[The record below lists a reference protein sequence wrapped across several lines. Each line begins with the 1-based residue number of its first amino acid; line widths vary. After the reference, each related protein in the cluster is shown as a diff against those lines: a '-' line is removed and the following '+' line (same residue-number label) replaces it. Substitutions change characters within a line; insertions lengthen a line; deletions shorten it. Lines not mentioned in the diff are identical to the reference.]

1 MTGLID
7 WLAVR
12 ARMVLVFVL
21 ISIGAGAFAYS
32 TLPKEGAPD
41 IDLPVL
47 YVSVPLPGV
56 SAPDAERLLVKELE
70 QELRGVEGLD
80 EMTGIATENHAG
92 ILLRF
97 GFDWDQE
104 AVLADVRDRVNR
116 AEAQFPED
124 AEEPVIREVNLS
136 EFPVIVVSLSG
147 QVPERTLLR
156 AAKDMQ
162 RRLESIPAVLEAE
175 LQGHRDEMVEVIVDP
190 LAMESYDLTV
200 ADLFNVVDRNNRMV
214 PAGTIDSGSGEFS
227 VSVPGAFE
235 GPADVFDLPVRVNG
249 DRVVR
254 IGDIADIR
262 RTFEDRQGTARFN
275 GTPSISL
282 KVSKRLGENIIATTA
297 TVREAVL
304 AEVATWPDPL
314 QAAVRV
320 DFALDESTWVEGM
333 VQQLESSVM
342 TAVILVMIVVL
353 AALGFRSS
361 MLVGIA
367 IPCSFLLTFAL
378 MAVLGMSVNN
388 MTMFGLILAVGMLVD
403 GAIVVVEYADKRR
416 AAGDGPMVAFTRA
429 AKRMF
434 WPIAASTGTT
444 LCAFLPML
452 FWPGMA
458 GEFMG
463 QLPVTIIFVLTASLI
478 VALIFLPVLGGV
490 SGRIGRVFAGGA
502 RGQTRQAPPPYR
514 RTFFGRIMSLIVMNP
529 VGPIVALG
537 IALVSIGGVFYY
549 YGENNNGT
557 EFFTNVGADRAN
569 IYVRARGNMSLEER
583 DRLVQA
589 VEARVA
595 DIPGIAAVFG
605 FAGAIGG
612 AVGSE
617 GPPDAVG
624 QVQIELAPWRE
635 RRASAEVLADVR
647 AATADLPGFY
657 AEIAEQKEGPQQG
670 KPLQLRLTGNDW
682 DDLLEA
688 ARIAREK
695 FQATEGLVEIDD
707 TRPLPGIEWQ
717 IAVDREAA
725 GRFGADIAAIG
736 PFVQFVTRGAMID
749 ELRADDADEELEIR
763 ARFPASD
770 RSLDTLDGL
779 KVPTAMG
786 MVPLSNFI
794 ERTAQPK
801 LGEIQR
807 IDGIRFFL
815 VRADVGPGVSDV
827 GKIEEMEAWIAE
839 EDPFPRGIEAR
850 FTGDRE
856 EQQSS
861 MQFLGLAFL
870 GALGMMFVILLA
882 QFNSIF
888 NALLVLSAVVMSVA
902 GVLIGALVMGQTF
915 SIIMTGVG
923 IVALAGIVVNNNIV
937 LIDTF
942 QEFSR
947 RMPVLEAIVRT
958 AEDRIRPV
966 LLTTITTMAG
976 LAPMMFA
983 LSLDFATGTVS
994 QGAPSA
1000 QMWV

>member
-367 IPCSFLLTFAL
+367 I
-378 MAVLGMSVNN
+378 
-388 MTMFGLILAVGMLVD
+388 
-403 GAIVVVEYADKRR
+403 
-416 AAGDGPMVAFTRA
+416 
-429 AKRMF
+429 
-434 WPIAASTGTT
+434 
-444 LCAFLPML
+444 
-452 FWPGMA
+452 
-458 GEFMG
+458 
-463 QLPVTIIFVLTASLI
+463 
-478 VALIFLPVLGGV
+478 
-490 SGRIGRVFAGGA
+490 
-502 RGQTRQAPPPYR
+502 
-514 RTFFGRIMSLIVMNP
+514 
-529 VGPIVALG
+529 
-537 IALVSIGGVFYY
+537 
-549 YGENNNGT
+549 
-557 EFFTNVGADRAN
+557 
-569 IYVRARGNMSLEER
+569 
-583 DRLVQA
+583 
-589 VEARVA
+589 
-595 DIPGIAAVFG
+595 
-605 FAGAIGG
+605 
-612 AVGSE
+612 
-617 GPPDAVG
+617 
-624 QVQIELAPWRE
+624 
-635 RRASAEVLADVR
+635 
-647 AATADLPGFY
+647 
-657 AEIAEQKEGPQQG
+657 
-670 KPLQLRLTGNDW
+670 
-682 DDLLEA
+682 
-688 ARIAREK
+688 
-695 FQATEGLVEIDD
+695 
-707 TRPLPGIEWQ
+707 
-717 IAVDREAA
+717 
-725 GRFGADIAAIG
+725 
-736 PFVQFVTRGAMID
+736 
-749 ELRADDADEELEIR
+749 
-763 ARFPASD
+763 
-770 RSLDTLDGL
+770 
-779 KVPTAMG
+779 
-786 MVPLSNFI
+786 
-794 ERTAQPK
+794 
-801 LGEIQR
+801 
-807 IDGIRFFL
+807 
-815 VRADVGPGVSDV
+815 
-827 GKIEEMEAWIAE
+827 
-839 EDPFPRGIEAR
+839 
-850 FTGDRE
+850 
-856 EQQSS
+856 
-861 MQFLGLAFL
+861 
-870 GALGMMFVILLA
+870 
-882 QFNSIF
+882 
-888 NALLVLSAVVMSVA
+888 
-902 GVLIGALVMGQTF
+902 
-915 SIIMTGVG
+915 
-923 IVALAGIVVNNNIV
+923 
-937 LIDTF
+937 
-942 QEFSR
+942 
-947 RMPVLEAIVRT
+947 
-958 AEDRIRPV
+958 
-966 LLTTITTMAG
+966 
-976 LAPMMFA
+976 
-983 LSLDFATGTVS
+983 
-994 QGAPSA
+994 
-1000 QMWV
+1000 